1 MLSAGHGVVL
11 ASVLVV
17 HVVAMISPGP
27 NVLLVTQTAMSRT
40 RRAGVLAALGIAA
53 GAAVWSSAA
62 LFGLSVVF
70 TQFAWP
76 QRALK
81 VLGGIYLLYLG
92 IKLWRAAD
100 RPLGTRSAQVATV
113 RSDGQAFGLGLLT
126 NLTNPKAL
134 IFYGS
139 IFATLL
145 TPDLPTAV
153 KLYACGIIVLNATLW
168 HVGLA
173 CLFSTPNAQHIYG
186 RMRRWI
192 DRVAGSVLALFG
204 LRLTLL

>member
-1 MLSAGHGVVL
+1 
-11 ASVLVV
+11 
-17 HVVAMISPGP
+17 
-27 NVLLVTQTAMSRT
+27 
-40 RRAGVLAALGIAA
+40 LGIAV
-53 GAAVWSSAA
+53 GAVVWSSTA

-70 TQFAWP
+70 TQFAWLR
-76 QRALK
+76 RALK

-100 RPLGTRSAQVATV
+100 RPPGAPSPQGSMV

-126 NLTNPKAL
+126 NLTNPKAV

-139 IFATLL
+139 IFAALL
-145 TPDLPTAV
+145 TPDLPTWV
-153 KLYACGIIVLNATLW
+153 KLCACGIIVLNATLW

-173 CLFSTPNAQHIYG
+173 CLFSTPNARHVYR
-186 RMRRWI
+186 RMQRWI

-204 LRLTLL
+204 MRLVLLER